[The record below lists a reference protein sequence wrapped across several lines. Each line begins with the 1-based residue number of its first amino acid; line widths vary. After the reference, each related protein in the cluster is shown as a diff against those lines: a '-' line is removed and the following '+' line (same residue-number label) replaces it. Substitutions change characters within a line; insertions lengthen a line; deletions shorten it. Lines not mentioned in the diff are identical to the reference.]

1 MNSQCAVRMRQ
12 QLPWLCRRYIRCIP
26 RVGQQGADLPKKQCR
41 MRHQY
46 RGASERHITF
56 QVTALRAI
64 VALLQH
70 PLRQA
75 TSPAASPS
83 SPHAARPLRQSVLS
97 LGTQRLKFEGLQARG
112 GFCVLSA
119 SVTPVQRRVR
129 HIILPPDK
137 QNLLTELQEELQG
150 RLPALTL
157 PLSHM

>member
-12 QLPWLCRRYIRCIP
+12 QLSWLCRKYIRCIP
-26 RVGQQGADLPKKQCR
+26 RLGQQGADLPKKQCR

-46 RGASERHITF
+46 TGASERHITF

-83 SPHAARPLRQSVLS
+83 LPHAARLLRQSVLS
-97 LGTQRLKFEGLQARG
+97 LGTHRLKVKACRPEE
-112 GFCVLSA
+112 A
-119 SVTPVQRRVR
+119 SVSYQ
-129 HIILPPDK
+129 H
-137 QNLLTELQEELQG
+137 Q
-150 RLPALTL
+150 
-157 PLSHM
+157 